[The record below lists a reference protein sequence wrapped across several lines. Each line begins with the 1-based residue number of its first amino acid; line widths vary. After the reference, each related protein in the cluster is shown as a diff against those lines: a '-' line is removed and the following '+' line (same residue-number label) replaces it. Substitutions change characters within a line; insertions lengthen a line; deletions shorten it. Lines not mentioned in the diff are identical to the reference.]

1 MKISKER
8 RERWEQ
14 LTKNDAFNQWLAPQ
28 VTAPDGTLDLDR
40 LHAIALEYGIDKRE
54 QYAHLNP
61 GQQRMNLGNMLRKA
75 VPRDVYNGDTPATSA
90 PAITTAAPTEPR
102 SEALGR
108 ATVRELLRL
117 HAEVLDE
124 LRRREV
130 VRTSNSPVGDYA
142 ELLFATAFGW
152 ELENSSAAGHDAT
165 DKDGVRYQIKSRRL
179 TKHNGSRQLSFLRR
193 LPEKKFD
200 YLAAVLFDSAY
211 QVQQAIILPHEG
223 LEARCRYSKHANGW
237 LFRLEDSCWEM
248 PGARDVTEQIC
259 AAANAI

>member
-1 MKISKER
+1 ASPLAGIVAGRGGGRQGGPAAPAPRRARTGASLTPSDRPAGWLARGEGKPMKISKER

-14 LTKNDAFNQWLAPQ
+14 LTKNDAFNQWLGPQ

-40 LHAIALEYGIDKRE
+40 LHAVALKYGIDRRE

-75 VPRDVYNGDTPATSA
+75 VPRDVYDGDMPATSA

-165 DKDGVRYQIKSRRL
+165 D
-179 TKHNGSRQLSFLRR
+179 
-193 LPEKKFD
+193 
-200 YLAAVLFDSAY
+200 
-211 QVQQAIILPHEG
+211 
-223 LEARCRYSKHANGW
+223 
-237 LFRLEDSCWEM
+237 
-248 PGARDVTEQIC
+248 
-259 AAANAI
+259 